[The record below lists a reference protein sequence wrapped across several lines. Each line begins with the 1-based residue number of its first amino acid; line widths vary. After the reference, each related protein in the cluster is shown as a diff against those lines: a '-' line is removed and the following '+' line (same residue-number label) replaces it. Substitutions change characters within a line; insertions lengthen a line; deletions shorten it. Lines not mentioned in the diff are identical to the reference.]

1 MHLEATLKKT
11 GATRHWVNVIF
22 SLIGIGIPLLYGLCE
37 GSCSYLS
44 GSIFSVDLK
53 YVGVLYMSLL
63 LIFSLL
69 RRSTILL
76 FFLSLGMGA
85 EIQLAAFQIRNGL
98 YCPLCIVF
106 GVLIVLLFLLNF
118 ERSKKI
124 LIAVCLIIGLVL
136 FSLFFEGAITPLYAQ
151 EMPEASLIPSF
162 GTGQIQ
168 VRLYTDYFCGPCSAL
183 EPKIEKVLTE
193 LVTKGTITITFID
206 TPIHKYSNLYAAY
219 FLYILNEKKN
229 FNYALH
235 VRAILF
241 EAAKKKV
248 TETENLEDYLKKRNI
263 GFKPFDVR
271 LTFNLFNQYFREDK
285 ITATP
290 TCVILDGGKKS
301 VTGVENIM
309 KALGGLSH

>member
-1 MHLEATLKKT
+1 MHLEAALKKT
-11 GATRHWVNVIF
+11 GATRHWANVIF

-53 YVGVLYMSLL
+53 YVGVLYMALL
-63 LIFSLL
+63 FIFSLL
-69 RRSTILL
+69 RRNTIVL

-85 EIQLAAFQIRNGL
+85 EIQLAVFQIKNGL
-98 YCPLCIVF
+98 YCTLCIVF
-106 GVLIVLLFLLNF
+106 GVLIALLFFLNF
-118 ERSKKI
+118 DRSKKI
-124 LIAVCLIIGLVL
+124 LIAVSLIIGLAL
-136 FSLFFEGAITPLYAQ
+136 CSLFFEGAITPLYAQ
-151 EMPEASLIPSF
+151 EMPKANLIPSF

-193 LVTKGTITITFID
+193 LVIKGTITITFID
-206 TPIHKYSNLYAAY
+206 TPIHKYSNLYATY
-219 FLYILNEKKN
+219 FLFILNEKKN
-229 FNYALH
+229 FNYALR

-248 TETENLEDYLKKRNI
+248 TETEKLEDYLKKRNI
-263 GFKPFDVR
+263 GFKPFDVSP
-271 LTFNLFNQYFREDK
+271 TFNLFNQYFREDK

-301 VTGVENIM
+301 FTGVENIQ
-309 KALGGLSH
+309 KALGNLK